1 MSTKKN
7 LLKISAMVGL
17 LFAFTQLANAQ
28 PNIYV
33 CEDGTVILGYSGAHP
48 LQNGD
53 EVVWQKWDVALDEP
67 IDAPEVRTYGGDPSS
82 VTLEI
87 EGSALTAIGEHHY
100 RMYVIAIDPNSC
112 GSDLSDPVEVYKLP
126 ALSLALGAPSL
137 AEYCEAADNSEI
149 SQPASSEIV
158 ATTATS
164 GLPTGILL
172 EYAWSVE
179 HDNNPVANLGDVGSS
194 TANSTT
200 VTELTNTFTMNT
212 TAVGVYEFSATV
224 KYAAETV
231 DGITVKGGC
240 ETATPETQT
249 VEVTEKPGKPIITVG

>member
-1 MSTKKN
+1 MSTKRN
-7 LLKISAMVGL
+7 LMKISTISGL
-17 LFAFTQLANAQ
+17 FFAFTLLANAQ

-33 CEDGTVILGYSGAHP
+33 CDDGTVTLGYSGAHP
-48 LQNGD
+48 LQSGD
-53 EVVWQKWDVALDEP
+53 EVVWQKWNVNSDEP

-87 EGSALTAIGEHHY
+87 DGGTLTSTGEHHY
-100 RMYVIAIDPNSC
+100 RMYVIAIDPKSC

-126 ALSLALGAPSL
+126 ALSLALGTPSL
-137 AEYCEAADNSEI
+137 AAYCEAADNSEI
-149 SQPASSEIV
+149 SQPATSEIV
-158 ATTATS
+158 ATTATT

-179 HDNNPVANLGDVGSS
+179 RDNNPVANLGDVGSATS
-194 TANSTT
+194 NSTT

-212 TAVGVYEFSATV
+212 TAVGVYEFSAKV
-224 KYAAETV
+224 KYAAETA

-249 VEVTEKPGKPIITVG
+249 VEVTEKPGKPTITVG